1 MIVLGMGEELVND
14 PTINVSYYF
23 QARYRYQLR

>member
-14 PTINVSYYF
+14 PTINVSTTF
-23 QARYRYQLR
+23 KDISLLW